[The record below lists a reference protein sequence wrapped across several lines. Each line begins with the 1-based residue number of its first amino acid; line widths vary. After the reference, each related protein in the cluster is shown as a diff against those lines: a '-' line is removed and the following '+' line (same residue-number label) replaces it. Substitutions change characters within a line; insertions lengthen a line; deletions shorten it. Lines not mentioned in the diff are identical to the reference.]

1 MRLNASFANAGDSSL
16 DIDEAFGAVLRE
28 LREHRGLN
36 QDAFGTAASRQY
48 IGRLEKG
55 EHSPTLERIEQ
66 IASVLEVDA
75 AVLILWAYDRA
86 SEKSVGATGEQA
98 NQTLAKLVEELF
110 LQP

>member
-1 MRLNASFANAGDSSL
+1 M

-66 IASVLEVDA
+66 IAGVLEVDA

-86 SEKSVGATGEQA
+86 NERSVGATGEQA
-98 NQTLAKLVEELF
+98 NQALAKLVDDLF